1 MAATC
6 LVFGHPLHEDW
17 NDDVQPVCSLWHF
30 AVVHGSLLQAVQLVQ
45 ATVDR
50 HVSHKMEHV
59 IILFRIQINQV
70 LKTTNREL

>member
-1 MAATC
+1 MADTC

-17 NDDVQPVCSLWHF
+17 NNDVQPVCSLWHF
-30 AVVHGSLLQAVQLVQ
+30 AVVHGSLLQAVQLVK